1 MLVIGKI
8 NLLED
13 RSRMAK
19 DIREIGNNKIRYRAL
34 AEWLSQQID
43 TGAMPYGVRIP
54 SETALCNRFG
64 LSRQTVRNALKALQ
78 ESGYISSHQGK
89 GSFVARNIMPQR
101 SNTIGVFLNFADN
114 YVFPE
119 VLSAIV
125 STLQEKGYGI
135 DLGIGYNRVSLERDF
150 LQRMINCNAAGII
163 IRGTKSGLP
172 NPNRALYQQLLR
184 TRTPLVFVQ
193 NYYPNIPC
201 HAVVLDDCNMMYQLT
216 QRLIDAGHRKIGGI
230 FKFDDAEGQQRYLG
244 YIQALMD
251 NHIPV
256 EEGLISWFESSD
268 AASDTSGREASYDL
282 FAATVAEKCTA
293 VVCYNDKT
301 ATAII
306 MRLENLGKKVPDDL
320 SVVGFDGE
328 SVEQL
333 RIRDLSLTSVI
344 HPKAELGITAA
355 QVLLETIDTAGNYP
369 QSVVEH
375 LISCQ
380 INDGNSIRPIV

>member
-1 MLVIGKI
+1 
-8 NLLED
+8 
-13 RSRMAK
+13 MAK

-43 TGAMPYGVRIP
+43 TGALPYGVRIP
-54 SETALCNRFG
+54 SEAALCNRFG

-172 NPNRALYQQLLR
+172 NPNRVLYQQLLR

-193 NYYPNIPC
+193 NYYPNIP
-201 HAVVLDDCNMMYQLT
+201 
-216 QRLIDAGHRKIGGI
+216 
-230 FKFDDAEGQQRYLG
+230 
-244 YIQALMD
+244 
-251 NHIPV
+251 
-256 EEGLISWFESSD
+256 
-268 AASDTSGREASYDL
+268 
-282 FAATVAEKCTA
+282 
-293 VVCYNDKT
+293 
-301 ATAII
+301 
-306 MRLENLGKKVPDDL
+306 
-320 SVVGFDGE
+320 
-328 SVEQL
+328 
-333 RIRDLSLTSVI
+333 
-344 HPKAELGITAA
+344 
-355 QVLLETIDTAGNYP
+355 
-369 QSVVEH
+369 
-375 LISCQ
+375 
-380 INDGNSIRPIV
+380 